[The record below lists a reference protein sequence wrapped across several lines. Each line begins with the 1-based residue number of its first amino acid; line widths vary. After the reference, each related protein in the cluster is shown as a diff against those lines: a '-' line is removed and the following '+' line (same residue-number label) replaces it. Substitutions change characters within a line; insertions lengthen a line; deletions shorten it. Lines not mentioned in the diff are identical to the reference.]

1 MSGVSVED
9 DVAVATVAG
18 RPIPRSRLL
27 ARIADVRRG
36 PRGRQLP
43 PDGATD
49 DGELAR
55 WMVQELVTEEVL
67 AHEAR
72 ALGLGAPEL
81 SDRVAPEAWPAAVE
95 GLMARVTASVTVPED
110 EVRAYYERN
119 RDRYRRPAARRVRH
133 VLLADEASAREVAAA
148 VAHGADLA
156 TIAEARSLDAGTRA
170 AGGDLGEVHPGE
182 LSGPFEDAVFS
193 TEAGALL
200 GPIRTDHGWHVVRV
214 EAVADASD
222 VPFAEARPQ
231 IQAELTTAARIR
243 EFDAWL
249 ARRRAELAVIEPGFE
264 HPADPVGG
272 FPSHRH

>member
-1 MSGVSVED
+1 VSGVSVEE

-43 PDGATD
+43 PEGATD

-72 ALGLGAPEL
+72 ALGLGAPE
-81 SDRVAPEAWPAAVE
+81 SADGVVPDAWPAAIE
-95 GLMARVTASVTVPED
+95 GLMARVTGSVAVPED
-110 EVRAYYERN
+110 EVRAYYDRN
-119 RDRYRRPAARRVRH
+119 GDRYRRPAARRVRH
-133 VLLADEASAREVAAA
+133 VLLADEASAHEVAAA
-148 VAHGADLA
+148 VARGADLA
-156 TIAEARSLDAGTRA
+156 VIAGTRSLDAGTRA

-182 LSGPFEDAVFS
+182 LSGPFEDAVFAA
-193 TEAGALL
+193 EAGTLI
-200 GPIRTDHGWHVVRV
+200 GPIRTDHGWHVARV

-249 ARRRAELAVIEPGFE
+249 ARRRAELAVIAPGFE

>member
-1 MSGVSVED
+1 VSGAGVDED
-9 DVAVATVAG
+9 VVVATVAG

-55 WMVQELVTEEVL
+55 WMVQELVTEEIL

-72 ALGLGAPEL
+72 NLGLADPDTAAPGS
-81 SDRVAPEAWPAAVE
+81 SDPWSSAI
-95 GLMARVTASVTVPED
+95 GDLMASVTATVTVPEP
-110 EVRAYYERN
+110 EVRAYYQRN
-119 RDRYRRPAARRVRH
+119 LDRYRRPAARRVRH
-133 VLLADEASAREVAAA
+133 VLLADEASADEVAAA
-148 VAHGADLA
+148 VADGADLA
-156 TIAEARSLDAGTRA
+156 TLAGSRSIDAGTCAR
-170 AGGDLGEVHPGE
+170 GGDLGEVHRGE
-182 LSGPFEDAVFS
+182 LAGRFEDAVF
-193 TEAGALL
+193 EARVAAIV
-200 GPIRTDHGWHVVRV
+200 GPIQTAHGWHVARV
-214 EAVADASD
+214 EAIAEASD
-222 VPFAEARPQ
+222 VPYAEARPA
-231 IQAELTTAARIR
+231 IVAELTTAARIR

-264 HPADPVGG
+264 HPADPLGG